1 MGRLQ
6 GARRRV
12 RNFLDGWGPA
22 IILGVFVAA
31 VVWTVWY
38 ISKVACI
45 PAAADAGL
53 CNPGIIAN
61 YINVDILIKA
71 GSSGA
76 ATTALKGGYDKYMMR
91 DMLKREQAA
100 RQSAE
105 ERLVKKQ
112 AEADEARA
120 ELAEARKEA
129 EAARRQAQ
137 DRAEAAQQQAQERAE
152 AAQQQAQ
159 ERAEAAQQQAQDRA
173 EAAQQQAAAAQQRAQ
188 ERAEAAQQQAAAAQQ
203 QAQERAEAAQQQA
216 FDAIARANQ
225 RADEYYGTVAELVR
239 DFRAER
245 QQAEEERRRQAATQ
259 QAILETMLELLRRQ
273 VNGERPAGNDDGAGG
288 QG

>member
-1 MGRLQ
+1 MGRLK
-6 GARRRV
+6 GAGRRV

-38 ISKVACI
+38 VSKVACI

-53 CNPGIIAN
+53 CNPSVIAN

-76 ATTALKGGYDKYMMR
+76 AATALKGGYDRYMMR

-105 ERLVKKQ
+105 ERLVEKQ

-120 ELAEARKEA
+120 ELAAARKDA
-129 EAARRQAQ
+129 EVARQ
-137 DRAEAAQQQAQERAE
+137 RAHQQAEERAE
-152 AAQQQAQ
+152 AAHRQAQ
-159 ERAEAAQQQAQDRA
+159 EQAEAAHQQVL
-173 EAAQQQAAAAQQRAQ
+173 AAQQQAAAAQQRAQ
-188 ERAEAAQQQAAAAQQ
+188 ERAESAQQQAAAAT
-203 QAQERAEAAQQQA
+203 EAAQQQA

-225 RADEYYGTVAELVR
+225 RADDYYGAVADLVR

-273 VNGERPAGNDDGAGG
+273 VNGQRPAGNDDGAGG

>member
-1 MGRLQ
+1 MGRLK
-6 GARRRV
+6 GAGRRV

-31 VVWTVWY
+31 AVWTVWY
-38 ISKVACI
+38 VSKVACI

-53 CNPGIIAN
+53 CNPGVIAN

-76 ATTALKGGYDKYMMR
+76 AVTALKGGYDRYMMR

-105 ERLVKKQ
+105 ERLVEKQ

-120 ELAEARKEA
+120 ELAAARKDA
-129 EAARRQAQ
+129 VAAR
-137 DRAEAAQQQAQERAE
+137 QQAQEQAEERAE
-152 AAQQQAQ
+152 AAQQQAL
-159 ERAEAAQQQAQDRA
+159 
-173 EAAQQQAAAAQQRAQ
+173 AAQQQAA
-188 ERAEAAQQQAAAAQQ
+188 EATAAAQQ
-203 QAQERAEAAQQQA
+203 QVFET
-216 FDAIARANQ
+216 IARANQ
-225 RADEYYGTVAELVR
+225 RADEYYGTVAELIR

-245 QQAEEERRRQAATQ
+245 QQAEEERRQQAATQ

-273 VNGERPAGNDDGAGG
+273 VNGGRPGGSDNGAGG

>member
-38 ISKVACI
+38 VSKVACI

-120 ELAEARKEA
+120 ELADARKEA
-129 EAARRQAQ
+129 EAARR
-137 DRAEAAQQQAQERAE
+137 QAQERAE

-159 ERAEAAQQQAQDRA
+159 ERAEAAQQQAF
-173 EAAQQQAAAAQQRAQ
+173 ET
-188 ERAEAAQQQAAAAQQ
+188 
-203 QAQERAEAAQQQA
+203 
-216 FDAIARANQ
+216 IARANQ

-245 QQAEEERRRQAATQ
+245 RQAEEERRRQADTQ

-273 VNGERPAGNDDGAGG
+273 VNGERPAGNDNGAGG

>member
-38 ISKVACI
+38 VSKVACI
-45 PAAADAGL
+45 LAAADAGL

-152 AAQQQAQ
+152 AAQQQA
-159 ERAEAAQQQAQDRA
+159 ATAQQQAQDRA
-173 EAAQQQAAAAQQRAQ
+173 E
-188 ERAEAAQQQAAAAQQ
+188 AAQQ

-216 FDAIARANQ
+216 FEAIARANQ

-245 QQAEEERRRQAATQ
+245 RQAEEERRQVEEERRQAEEERRRQAATQ

-273 VNGERPAGNDDGAGG
+273 VNGERPTGNDNGAGG

>member
-1 MGRLQ
+1 MGRLK
-6 GARRRV
+6 GAGRRV

-38 ISKVACI
+38 VSKVACI

-53 CNPGIIAN
+53 CNPGVIAN

-76 ATTALKGGYDKYMMR
+76 AATALKGGYDRYMMR

-105 ERLVKKQ
+105 ERLVEKQ

-120 ELAEARKEA
+120 ELAAARKDA
-129 EAARRQAQ
+129 VAAR
-137 DRAEAAQQQAQERAE
+137 QQAQERAHQE
-152 AAQQQAQ
+152 ALAAQ
-159 ERAEAAQQQAQDRA
+159 R
-173 EAAQQQAAAAQQRAQ
+173 QAAAAQQRAQ
-188 ERAEAAQQQAAAAQQ
+188 EQAEA
-203 QAQERAEAAQQQA
+203 AQERAEAAQQQA

-273 VNGERPAGNDDGAGG
+273 VNGGAPGGSDNGAGG

>member
-38 ISKVACI
+38 VSKVACI

-159 ERAEAAQQQAQDRA
+159 ERAEAAQQQAAAAQQQAQDRA
-173 EAAQQQAAAAQQRAQ
+173 EAAQQQAAT
-188 ERAEAAQQQAAAAQQ
+188 AQQ

-273 VNGERPAGNDDGAGG
+273 VNGERPAENDNGAGG

>member
-1 MGRLQ
+1 MGRLK
-6 GARRRV
+6 GAGCRV

-38 ISKVACI
+38 VSKVACI

-53 CNPGIIAN
+53 CNPGVIAN

-76 ATTALKGGYDKYMMR
+76 ATTALKGGYDRYMMR

-105 ERLVKKQ
+105 ERLVEKQ

-120 ELAEARKEA
+120 ELAAARKDVV
-129 EAARRQAQ
+129 AARQQ
-137 DRAEAAQQQAQERAE
+137 AQQQAQERAE

-159 ERAEAAQQQAQDRA
+159 EQAEAAHQQVL
-173 EAAQQQAAAAQQRAQ
+173 AAQQQAAEAQQRS
-188 ERAEAAQQQAAAAQQ
+188 
-203 QAQERAEAAQQQA
+203 QERAEAAQQQA

-245 QQAEEERRRQAATQ
+245 QQAEEERRQQAATQ

-273 VNGERPAGNDDGAGG
+273 VNGGRPSNGESPGGNDNGAGG

>member
-38 ISKVACI
+38 ISKVPCI
-45 PAAADAGL
+45 PAAADVGL
-53 CNPGIIAN
+53 CNPSIIAN

-105 ERLVKKQ
+105 ERLVEKQ

-137 DRAEAAQQQAQERAE
+137 ERAE

-159 ERAEAAQQQAQDRA
+159 ERAEAAQQQAA
-173 EAAQQQAAAAQQRAQ
+173 TAQQRAQ
-188 ERAEAAQQQAAAAQQ
+188 ERAEAAQQQAF
-203 QAQERAEAAQQQA
+203 E
-216 FDAIARANQ
+216 AIARANQ
-225 RADEYYGTVAELVR
+225 RADEYYGTVADLVR

-273 VNGERPAGNDDGAGG
+273 VNGERPTGNDNGAGG

>member
-38 ISKVACI
+38 VSKVACI

-137 DRAEAAQQQAQERAE
+137 ERAE

-159 ERAEAAQQQAQDRA
+159 ERAEAAQQQAATAQQQAQERA

-188 ERAEAAQQQAAAAQQ
+188 ERAEAAQQQA
-203 QAQERAEAAQQQA
+203 
-216 FDAIARANQ
+216 FDAITRANQ

-273 VNGERPAGNDDGAGG
+273 VNGERPAGNDNGAGG

>member
-1 MGRLQ
+1 MGRLK
-6 GARRRV
+6 GAGRRA
-12 RNFLDGWGPA
+12 RNFLDGWGLA

-38 ISKVACI
+38 VSKVACI

-53 CNPGIIAN
+53 CNPGVIAN

-76 ATTALKGGYDKYMMR
+76 ATTALKGGYDRYMMR

-105 ERLVKKQ
+105 ERLVEKQ

-120 ELAEARKEA
+120 ELAAARKDA
-129 EAARRQAQ
+129 VAAR
-137 DRAEAAQQQAQERAE
+137 QQAQAEAEERAE
-152 AAQQQAQ
+152 AAHRQAQ
-159 ERAEAAQQQAQDRA
+159 EQAEAAHQQAL
-173 EAAQQQAAAAQQRAQ
+173 AAQQQAAEAQQRS
-188 ERAEAAQQQAAAAQQ
+188 
-203 QAQERAEAAQQQA
+203 QERAEAAQQQA

-273 VNGERPAGNDDGAGG
+273 VNGGGPGGSDNGAGG
-288 QG
+288 QV

>member
-38 ISKVACI
+38 ISKVPCI
-45 PAAADAGL
+45 PAAAGAGL

-105 ERLVKKQ
+105 ERLVEKQ

-137 DRAEAAQQQAQERAE
+137 
-152 AAQQQAQ
+152 
-159 ERAEAAQQQAQDRA
+159 
-173 EAAQQQAAAAQQRAQ
+173 
-188 ERAEAAQQQAAAAQQ
+188 
-203 QAQERAEAAQQQA
+203 ERAEAAQQQA
-216 FDAIARANQ
+216 FDTIARANQ

-273 VNGERPAGNDDGAGG
+273 VNGERPTGNDNGAGG